1 MINITNHK
9 QELLFDPWSHISPKR
24 RQILELSWAG
34 LFRKD
39 ILCEL
44 PVKELAPFFNNDFG
58 RPSKELHTVIGV
70 LILQQTHDMT
80 DAETVQQLAFN
91 LQWQYA
97 LNISEESDSAKY
109 MSLKTLWSMRSIVLA
124 NGLETTVFESI
135 TDKLASVFNV
145 NTDKQRIDS
154 VHIQSDMSRL
164 GRIGIFSKTIS
175 KFLVNLKRG
184 HKDMFA
190 TVKQSII
197 DKYQSE
203 KSLSCF
209 SMVKPSE
216 SKKKLADVA
225 SDLYNLVREFAANTK
240 VKAMHSYKLLERV
253 LKEQC
258 NLNATDKEKP
268 VEIKKPKEIPSDS
281 LQNPSDPDA
290 TYSGH
295 KGQGYKVQVMET
307 YTETSDVQEKA
318 LTLNL
323 ITYVETEKACQSDA
337 KALIPAIE
345 SVEKR
350 GLGAKEVGADS
361 LYGSDD
367 NIETA
372 KLSGVEVVAPTM
384 GARKSKEVTLA
395 DFEFSDDG
403 HIVSCPRGNKPD
415 VSNEND
421 GRFTQ
426 GFCPVTCA
434 GCPCVDGCPV
444 KAGKKYYYLRYN
456 SKEMRLARRR
466 QYEQTDEFKD
476 RYRWRA
482 GSEATMSEFDRR
494 TGVKHLRVRGFK
506 AVRYCAALKA
516 VGINLFRAAAVR
528 RATDFC
534 LQV

>member
-1 MINITNHK
+1 MIRIVDHK
-9 QELLFDPWSHISPKR
+9 QEHLFDPWDFLSPIR
-24 RQILELSWAG
+24 RQMLEQSWAG

-44 PVKELAPFFNNDFG
+44 PVTELAPFFNCDFG

-70 LILQQTHDMT
+70 LILQQAHDMT

-91 LQWQYA
+91 IQWQYA
-97 LNISEESDSAKY
+97 LNIFEESDSAKY
-109 MSLKTLWSMRSIVLA
+109 MSLKTLWNMRSIVLS
-124 NGLETTVFESI
+124 NCLESAVFESI
-135 TDKLASVFNV
+135 TGKLASVFNV
-145 NTDKQRIDS
+145 CTDKQRIDS

-164 GRIGIFSKTIS
+164 GRIGIFSKTII

-190 TVKQSII
+190 AIEKNII
-197 DKYQSE
+197 DKYLSD
-203 KSLSCF
+203 KSPSCF

-216 SKKKLADVA
+216 SKKTLTDVA
-225 SDLYNLVREFAANTK
+225 SDLYNLIKEFADNGK

-258 NLNATDKEKP
+258 NLNATDKDNP
-268 VEIKKPKEIPSDS
+268 VKIKKPKEIPSDS

-295 KGQGYKVQVMET
+295 KGQGYQVQVMET
-307 YTETSDVQEKA
+307 YTETEDKQEKA
-318 LTLNL
+318 VTLNL
-323 ITYVETEKACQSDA
+323 ITYVKTEKACQSDA
-337 KALIPAIE
+337 KALLPAIE
-345 SVEKR
+345 SVEER
-350 GLGAKEVGADS
+350 VLGAKAVSADS

-367 NIETA
+367 NIQSA
-372 KLSGVEVVAPTM
+372 KSKGVEVVAPTM
-384 GARKSKEVTLA
+384 GTGTKKDVTLA

-403 HIVSCPRGNKPD
+403 HVVSCPEGNKPVVYD
-415 VSNEND
+415 VND
-421 GRFTQ
+421 DRFIQ
-426 GFCPVTCA
+426 KFCPETCA
-434 GCPCVDGCPV
+434 GCPCVTDCPV

-456 SKEMRLARRR
+456 SKEMRLAKRR

-494 TGVKHLRVRGFK
+494 TGVKQLRVRGFK
-506 AVRYCAALKA
+506 AVRYCATLKA
-516 VGINLFRAAAVR
+516 AGINLFRAAAVR

-534 LQV
+534 LQA

>member
-1 MINITNHK
+1 MINIAKHK
-9 QELLFDPWSHISPKR
+9 QKLLFDPWSHISPKR
-24 RQILELSWAG
+24 RQILDLSWAG
-34 LFRKD
+34 LFRQE

-70 LILQQTHDMT
+70 LILQQIHDMT
-80 DAETVQQLAFN
+80 DAETVDMLAFN

-109 MSLKTLWSMRSIVLA
+109 MSPKTLWNMRSIILA
-124 NGLETTVFESI
+124 NGLESTVFESI
-135 TDKLASVFNV
+135 TGKLATVFNV
-145 NTDKQRIDS
+145 CTEKQRIDS

-164 GRIGIFSKTIS
+164 GRIGIFSKTIC
-175 KFLVNLKRG
+175 KFLINLKRG

-190 TVKQSII
+190 TVDRSII
-197 DKYQSE
+197 DKYSSD
-203 KSLSCF
+203 KSRSCF

-216 SKKKLADVA
+216 SKKTLADVA
-225 SDLYNLVREFAANTK
+225 SDLYNLVREFADNTK
-240 VKAMHSYKLLERV
+240 VKAMHSYKLLKRV

-258 NLNATDKEKP
+258 NLNAADKEKP

-295 KGQGYKVQVMET
+295 KGQGYQVQVMET

-318 LTLNL
+318 KTLNL

-337 KALIPAIE
+337 QALIPAIE
-345 SVEKR
+345 SVEER
-350 GLGAKEVGADS
+350 ELGAKVVQADS

-372 KLSGVEVVAPTM
+372 RSKGVEVVAPTM
-384 GARKSKEVTLA
+384 GAGKRKEVTLA

-403 HIVSCPRGNKPD
+403 HVVSCPRGNTPVVSD
-415 VSNEND
+415 VNN
-421 GRFTQ
+421 GRFIQ
-426 GFCPVTCA
+426 KFRPVTCA
-434 GCPCVDGCPV
+434 GCPCVSDCPV

-456 SKEMRLARRR
+456 PKEMRLARRR
-466 QYEQTDEFKD
+466 RYEQTDEFKD

-494 TGVKHLRVRGFK
+494 TGVKHLRVRGFR
-506 AVRYCAALKA
+506 AVRYCATLKA
-516 VGINLFRAAAVR
+516 IGVNIFRATAVR
-528 RATDFC
+528 MA
-534 LQV
+534 LSPI

>member
-1 MINITNHK
+1 M
-9 QELLFDPWSHISPKR
+9 LLYDC
-24 RQILELSWAG
+24 AG
-34 LFRKD
+34 QHYN
-39 ILCEL
+39 LCEL
-44 PVKELAPFFNNDFG
+44 PVAVPALFFNLDFG

-70 LILQQTHDMT
+70 LILLQIHDMT

-97 LNISEESDSAKY
+97 LNIFEESDSAKY
-109 MSLKTLWSMRSIVLA
+109 MSLKTLWNMRSIVVT
-124 NGLETTVFESI
+124 NGLETTIFERI
-135 TDKLASVFNV
+135 TGKLASVFNV
-145 NTDKQRIDS
+145 DTAKQRIDS

-164 GRIGIFSKTIS
+164 GRIGIFNLTIH

-190 TVKQSII
+190 TADESII
-197 DKYQSE
+197 DKYLSD
-203 KSLSCF
+203 KSPSCF

-216 SKKKLADVA
+216 SKKTLADVA
-225 SDLYNLVREFAANTK
+225 SDLYNLVKEFADNAK

-258 NLNATDKEKP
+258 NLDATDKDNP
-268 VEIKKPKEIPSDS
+268 VKIKKPKEIPSDS

-295 KGQGYKVQVMET
+295 KGQGYQVQVMET
-307 YTETSDVQEKA
+307 YTETSDKQEKA
-318 LTLNL
+318 RTLNL

-337 KALIPAIE
+337 LALIPAIE
-345 SVEKR
+345 SVEER
-350 GLGAKEVGADS
+350 ELGAKEVKADS

-367 NIETA
+367 NIEAA
-372 KLSGVEVVAPTM
+372 KAKGVEVVAPTM
-384 GARKSKEVTLA
+384 GAGKKKDITLA

-403 HIVSCPRGNKPD
+403 HVVSCPKGNKPSMS
-415 VSNEND
+415 VEND
-421 GRFTQ
+421 GRSVQ

-434 GCPCVDGCPV
+434 GCPCVNDCPV
-444 KAGKKYYYLRYN
+444 KTGKKYYYLRYN
-456 SKEMRLARRR
+456 QKEQRLARRR

-516 VGINLFRAAAVR
+516 VGINLFRAAAVL
-528 RATDFC
+528 RANDFC
-534 LQV
+534 LQA